1 METSKCDIQGTTY
14 QVENAQVVLK
24 VVKEDDDRP
33 SIVLKI
39 IGQKQKGLAI
49 VTSRRSKIHW
59 YLL

>member
-49 VTSRRSKIHW
+49 VT
-59 YLL
+59 